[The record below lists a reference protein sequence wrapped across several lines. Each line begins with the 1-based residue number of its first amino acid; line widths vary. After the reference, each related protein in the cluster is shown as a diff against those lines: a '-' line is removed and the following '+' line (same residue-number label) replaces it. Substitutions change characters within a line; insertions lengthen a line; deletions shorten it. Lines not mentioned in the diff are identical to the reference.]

1 MAKESPKDNGAV
13 QKLFAA
19 YDAANE
25 AAAYAKSELD
35 AAIEKRSKIV
45 EAIVTTTGKK
55 AFERENGKV
64 LRHMVRGGK
73 VKKIDPVTKAVVLDA
88 KGKPVWV
95 ATGVPP
101 THFFRGEGEVDA
113 YKV

>member
-1 MAKESPKDNGAV
+1 MAKETPKDNGAIK
-13 QKLFAA
+13 KLFAS
-19 YDAANE
+19 YDQVNE
-25 AAAYAKSELD
+25 AVAYAKSELE
-35 AAIEKRSKIV
+35 AAVSKRSAIV
-45 EAIVTTTGKK
+45 EAIVTQTGKK
-55 AFERENGKV
+55 AFKLEDGRL

-73 VKKIDPVTKAVVLDA
+73 VKKVDPVTKAVVKDE

-113 YKV
+113 LAV